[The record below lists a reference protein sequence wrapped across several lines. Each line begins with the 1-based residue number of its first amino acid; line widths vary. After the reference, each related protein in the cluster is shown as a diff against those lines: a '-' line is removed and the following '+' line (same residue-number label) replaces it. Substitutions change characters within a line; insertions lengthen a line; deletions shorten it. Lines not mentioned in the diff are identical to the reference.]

1 MASTTTNTVA
11 FLEMMEDALAGHRT
25 SVYFYEDAVEA
36 VDLKNLKD
44 DAMYQFN
51 WAVAFWDR
59 DVEIWVDDNGV
70 EHEFFDGNPG
80 EVVLKYTNT
89 LKEAEEEMYYIEDKD
104 PNTRH
109 YIVEN
114 PSVWGRELN
123 FYKNI
128 SETYKD
134 LEIRELKKCS

>member
-1 MASTTTNTVA
+1 MASNNTNNIAV
-11 FLEMMEDALAGHRT
+11 LEMLQDGLLGHRT
-25 SVYFYEDAVEA
+25 SAYFYEDAVEA
-36 VDLKNLKD
+36 VDLRNLKD

-89 LKEAEEEMYYIEDKD
+89 LKEAEVEMAYIEDRD

-123 FYKNI
+123 FYNNI